1 MPKLRVLHVVT
12 ISFTLPYF
20 IGNQFNYFKE
30 KGVDYYVVASPSPHF
45 LAYADEMSFKPF
57 PIIISRTFS
66 PIQDFKSIL
75 AVRKVILE
83 NKIDLVIGH
92 TPKGGL
98 IAMIAAFI
106 SGLRNSVYVRHGIMF
121 ETSKGLKRILLIAV
135 EKLTGALAKKVVC
148 VSPSIL
154 KISNKKKL
162 SSHSKNFLLGRGTCN
177 GINGTRFNKLNIP
190 ISTINDLKRQ
200 YDIQPKELLVGFVG
214 RIVNDKGINEL
225 YEAWQIV
232 KKKLANVKLMLVG
245 PFEERDGIL
254 SDLKAKII
262 ADKTIICTGLI
273 NNAAP
278 FYALMNVFILPSYRE
293 GFPTVVLEASAMELP
308 ILTTRVTGCQD
319 AIIDQVSGMFIS
331 FEPNDIAQKIIDY
344 LLNETLANQH
354 GKNGRKFV
362 LENFEEEIVWKEI
375 ETKLLTI

>member
-1 MPKLRVLHVVT
+1 MSKLRVLHVVT

-20 IGNQFNYFKE
+20 IGNQFKYFKE
-30 KGVDYYVVASPSPHF
+30 KGVDYFVVASPSSHF

-98 IAMIAAFI
+98 IAMIAAYI

-154 KISNKKKL
+154 KISNKKNL
-162 SSHSKNFLLGRGTCN
+162 SRHSKNFLLGRGTCN
-177 GINGTRFNKLNIP
+177 GINGSRFNRLNIP
-190 ISTINDLKRQ
+190 TSTINDLKLH
-200 YDIQPKELLVGFVG
+200 YDIQPNELIVGFVG

-245 PFEERDGIL
+245 PFEERDGIP

-273 NNAAP
+273 NDAAP
-278 FYALMNVFILPSYRE
+278 FYALMNVFVLPSYRE

-319 AIIDQVSGMFIS
+319 AIVHQESGMFIS

-344 LLNETLANQH
+344 LLNKTLANQH

-362 LENFEEEIVWKEI
+362 LENFEEKIVWKDI